1 MNSVIKGVIVSGT
14 SPDPSIPAADTLT
27 KYGALTGVSHSG
39 AAFLTGCFDYG
50 GKNAFYVVNNSIT
63 QSGTVTLRFEKSV
76 SGSRVIDGAKTT
88 FSGSSLSLTLKAGEG
103 ALVTL
108 S

>member
-1 MNSVIKGVIVSGT
+1 M
-14 SPDPSIPAADTLT
+14 
-27 KYGALTGVSHSG
+27 
-39 AAFLTGCFDYG
+39 FC
-50 GKNAFYVVNNSIT
+50 VVNNSIT